1 MDLLRGSTLDKLMSN
16 VGSDAG
22 GLFRDGSMEK
32 LRRVSSAAKVL
43 DDLLGDT
50 QFWNQLV
57 VRGWR
62 FPGLT
67 VPLFVCVR

>member
-1 MDLLRGSTLDKLMSN
+1 MDLLRGCTLDKLMSN

-22 GLFRDGSMEK
+22 GLFRDSSMEK

-57 VRGWR
+57 VRGWS
-62 FPGLT
+62 
-67 VPLFVCVR
+67 C